1 MAKATQSMTFTLRF
15 NEKHSA
21 FFEDRKLFRSEEEEL
36 MNKVAKMAFGV
47 SSNFYVDLNEQKM
60 VRNIDFTGK
69 LYNVI
74 YDINSF
80 DWDITDEQQKI
91 LNFTCYK
98 ANIRIPYTTRSKQQ
112 VYKNVNAWFAPEIP
126 STFGP
131 LNYNGLP
138 GVILKLEINE
148 KVNLYASEISLN

>member
-1 MAKATQSMTFTLRF
+1 YGQVNNGIISYKLSVQEEEKKGNKDYRVQKIIDEMAKATQSMTFTLRF

-98 ANIRIPYTTRSKQQ
+98 ANIRIPYTTRS
-112 VYKNVNAWFAPEIP
+112 
-126 STFGP
+126 
-131 LNYNGLP
+131 
-138 GVILKLEINE
+138 
-148 KVNLYASEISLN
+148 